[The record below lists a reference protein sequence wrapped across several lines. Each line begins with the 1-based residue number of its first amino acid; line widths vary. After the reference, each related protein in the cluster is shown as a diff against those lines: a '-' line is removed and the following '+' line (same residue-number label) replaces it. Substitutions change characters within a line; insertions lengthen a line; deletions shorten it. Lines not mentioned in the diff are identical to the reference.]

1 MFRFPKSSNGTFL
14 KSGNMQTR
22 VVSSDSN
29 NSRKT
34 STVYIP
40 KKDLD
45 PSSDPSATS
54 TNSHKRKLTKY
65 EELANLSEDR
75 PEMIA
80 LTNFSPILTDSQTK
94 TAYGELF
101 DLYVET
107 LRQIDASTQSAMSSE
122 KNKKL
127 IKDNNKQFK
136 QQISILRNRLSELN
150 NILKMLA
157 TANKNINSHNSIYR
171 FSPTEFVSRM
181 FEGSQRK
188 TKKEDLDAIAEKL
201 PETLTLETSL
211 ADAIISTPSTV
222 KNYSSTKL
230 WLTCV
235 SELSK
240 LIQTHSKKSLNVN
253 SLEEKQASIKGQ
265 IPIIDG
271 GKNRISLKNIQ
282 KNANIPSNLVVAP
295 TFQNSLSESEQ
306 SNLEKAQKDL
316 KNIGI
321 SLEIPTSVKD
331 QKLDKSKLNADLKTL
346 VFDLKMS
353 MLEIDTSL
361 DNNLKSENYI
371 APVLIH
377 LLSKELRHSACFDQ
391 NFQFLRNFRST
402 GTGVI
407 NSTNYIEKIFGQD
420 QSGFEVFQAPSKNV
434 NVNSF
439 SLFDLT
445 YSRHVED
452 SSKIV
457 LTLEENESS
466 NMSTTLVP
474 GGRYFFD
481 SQALFNNI
489 SQNSI
494 NLSRMFEISREIERL
509 DSGFFEIISNFG
521 FLPIDDSM
529 FETMKN
535 DSSQKPSFTSFN
547 PATFAK
553 NILNVLV
560 DGEGNSKTYDFA
572 DRESD
577 LEIFAQK
584 DRGIVAILAKAG
596 ENSNFGRELRASLLI
611 SLIELVED
619 SVNAGNN
626 DENLQLL
633 LINESKNVPPEL
645 LSQIIADRIA
655 FSSLF
660 NVNLNDYNDIF
671 KNLTEKTLKI
681 SLVANYESKNIINR
695 IPCKYDNSADLG
707 NSLRNNKLFLSIVN
721 IIKDIKD
728 AFSNYATSS
737 STNSTI
743 FSELNI
749 NTIIVLAFT
758 VICSLVKKFSDNNL
772 VATNAFQDF
781 LTPYSKTIN
790 PVKTSSG
797 GIIGSALGF
806 ESVEL
811 NGFFSLTPENRKY
824 FTSIGASFYELVVYV
839 DSAPTN
845 HSIGQQEI
853 ISIIEDEM
861 KTLTSMMFSVANFLD
876 TLNGKIQTIY
886 NTINKFNKE
895 AIAYLLGYLE
905 TTEKLS
911 ILMREQQLMMLL
923 SSVEDVYQNFQTF
936 TENFSTEETDPD
948 MILATKYLKSLHYS
962 PQMVSVLQRFFS
974 DAEFTE
980 TKGYNKKI
988 ATIGIPQ
995 GLLKGLLKNPLMA
1008 DSNKHNDIIKI
1019 LIYKI
1024 DIFNSDIVYKPKEFL
1039 FEASRFPTRVY
1050 SSVKPINTNV
1060 RGISDIANAIPTRN
1074 YSLFTSLNLI
1084 DTGAS
1089 TYWDDKTSSFGE
1101 EYNFLTAREKN
1112 EIIENHITSF
1122 LLENYIKIL
1131 TGFDVGD
1138 VQFNLS
1144 NTEADALAEAGNSTN
1159 DDVTKN
1165 LQSSTSTT
1173 KDSKSSNSLSK
1184 GLGNAGKSVLN
1195 SSGLNK
1201 IPKIKNEALKNLIV
1215 ADVLIPRQD
1224 LYIKN
1229 LVQPKKFDR
1238 VFNII
1243 FDPEFEIDYEKST
1256 STQSSS
1262 SKLEFLIKTAKSI
1275 KQKSNPN
1282 VYVDVDKSFENPSL
1296 DAFFAVVETHAE
1308 PFVADPKLLTSIQKS
1323 ENAQESARKQ
1333 QDKKSITKKSVG
1345 KL

>member
-45 PSSDPSATS
+45 PSSDQSATS

-230 WLTCV
+230 WLMCV

-240 LIQTHSKKSLNVN
+240 LIQTHSRKSLNVN

-265 IPIIDG
+265 IPLSLFE
-271 GKNRISLKNIQ
+271 KSRISLKNIQ
-282 KNANIPSNLVVAP
+282 ENANVPSNLVVAP
-295 TFQNSLSESEQ
+295 TFQNSLSESVQ
-306 SNLEKAQKDL
+306 SNLEKAQTDL

-321 SLEIPTSVKD
+321 SIEIPTSVKD
-331 QKLDKSKLNADLKTL
+331 QKLDKSKLDADLKTL
-346 VFDLKMS
+346 VYDLKKS
-353 MLEIDTSL
+353 MLETDTAL
-361 DNNLKSENYI
+361 NNNLKSENYI

-407 NSTNYIEKIFGQD
+407 NSTNYIEKIFGQNPGGLD
-420 QSGFEVFQAPSKNV
+420 VFQTPSKNV

-596 ENSNFGRELRASLLI
+596 ENSDFGRELRASLLI

-626 DENLQLL
+626 DRNLQLL

-781 LTPYSKTIN
+781 LTPYSNTIN
-790 PVKTSSG
+790 LIK
-797 GIIGSALGF
+797 
-806 ESVEL
+806 SVEEY
-811 NGFFSLTPENRKY
+811 NGLPVFNGTFSLTPENRKY

-839 DSAPTN
+839 DSTPAN
-845 HSIGQQEI
+845 HSIDQQEI

>member
-107 LRQIDASTQSAMSSE
+107 LRQIDASTQSAMNSE

-211 ADAIISTPSTV
+211 ADAIISTPSTA

-230 WLTCV
+230 WLMCV
-235 SELSK
+235 GELAK
-240 LIQTHSKKSLNVN
+240 LIKTHSKKSLNVN
-253 SLEEKQASIKGQ
+253 PLEEKQSSIKGQ
-265 IPIIDG
+265 IPPLDG
-271 GKNRISLKNIQ
+271 GKNRISLSSIQ
-282 KNANIPSNLVVAP
+282 KNANVPSNLVIAP
-295 TFQNSLSESEQ
+295 TFQTSLTDSEQ
-306 SNLEKAQKDL
+306 KKLEQAQKDL
-316 KNIGI
+316 KNLGV
-321 SLEIPTSVKD
+321 SFEIPTGVKD
-331 QKLDKSKLNADLKTL
+331 QKVNQQKLNSDLTSL
-346 VFDLKMS
+346 ASNLKVS
-353 MLEIDTSL
+353 MLEIDTAL
-361 DNNLKSENYI
+361 NNNLKSENYI

-402 GTGVI
+402 GTGVV

-420 QSGFEVFQAPSKNV
+420 PGGFDVFQAPSKNV

-596 ENSNFGRELRASLLI
+596 ENSDFGRELRASLLI

-626 DENLQLL
+626 DENLKML

-645 LSQIIADRIA
+645 LSQIIADRAA
-655 FSSLF
+655 FSAFFGVS
-660 NVNLNDYNDIF
+660 NYNDIF
-671 KNLTEKTLKI
+671 QKTAEVLKTSLT
-681 SLVANYESKNIINR
+681 ANYESKNIINR
-695 IPCKYDNSADLG
+695 IPCKYDNTADLG
-707 NSLRNNKLFLSIVN
+707 NSLRSNKLFLSIVN
-721 IIKDIKD
+721 IIKDIKA

-737 STNSTI
+737 STNNTI

-758 VICSLVKKFSDNNL
+758 VICSLVKKFSDNNFA
-772 VATNAFQDF
+772 ATNAFQDF
-781 LTPYSKTIN
+781 LTPYSNGIN
-790 PVKTSSG
+790 LST
-797 GIIGSALGF
+797 A
-806 ESVEL
+806 
-811 NGFFSLTPENRKY
+811 NGNFSLTPEDKK
-824 FTSIGASFYELVVYV
+824 FLVSVGASFYELVVYV
-839 DSAPTN
+839 DSNPTN

-861 KTLTSMMFSVANFLD
+861 KTLTSMIFSVTNFLD

-974 DAEFTE
+974 DSEFTE

-1024 DIFNSDIVYKPKEFL
+1024 DVFNSDIVYKPKEFL

-1050 SSVKPINTNV
+1050 SSVKPINTDV

-1101 EYNFLTAREKN
+1101 EYNFLTSREKN

-1144 NTEADALAEAGNSTN
+1144 NIEADALAEAGNSTN